1 MDGDEDIDELLGTA
15 FIVKM
20 AVPDDILDELK
31 IPKDIL
37 SHIFMVLTCAHNV
50 AFTEKMADDKYR
62 NVNELYILVGK
73 QMEPDHTK
81 VYMN

>member
-1 MDGDEDIDELLGTA
+1 MNID
-15 FIVKM
+15 
-20 AVPDDILDELK
+20 
-31 IPKDIL
+31 KDIL

-73 QMEPDHTK
+73 QMEPNHKK
-81 VYMN
+81 VLMN